1 MRHVVNPRDTPI
13 LGAGGCWTN
22 PKGLGSNGSY
32 LVSWQTAYQVA
43 VERDHGR
50 LRSNG
55 KPEVIDSSVR
65 LVPTNARVLIEP
77 IDSQMVNSEAPQKTG
92 F

>member
-1 MRHVVNPRDTPI
+1 MRRVVNPRDTPI

-55 KPEVIDSSVR
+55 EAGSYR
-65 LVPTNARVLIEP
+65 LVRQISTDKARVLIEP
-77 IDSQMVNSEAPQKTG
+77 IDSRMVNSEAPQKTG

>member
-1 MRHVVNPRDTPI
+1 MRRVVNPRDTPI

-43 VERDHGR
+43 VERVSTRKTSGESDLGRPVSVVAESR
-50 LRSNG
+50 LRVS
-55 KPEVIDSSVR
+55 PRHSPFYCR
-65 LVPTNARVLIEP
+65 F
-77 IDSQMVNSEAPQKTG
+77 Q
-92 F
+92 